1 MTLGQRIASLRK
13 AKSLTQDQ
21 MAESL
26 GVSRQAIA
34 KWEGDVSVPDL
45 ENSRRIASL
54 FGISMEE
61 LISGEEAKPQEA
73 TGEAAQ
79 APEPAK
85 EVPLTGEYGAIQKCF
100 STRRSSPV
108 NILTIIDTI
117 IGMVLLVIGMFI
129 LVFAPLYR
137 VESSTTIVKDQ
148 TWSLMSVLTK
158 DDADSK
164 WTFVNLVLFGIVFT
178 ELSLGLYIAFFLKAS
193 NAAKKVLASLSAGEN
208 NENDLAWF
216 NQRLNKIRLFLIFS
230 LISSIVSLILVIMGA
245 AAFPPVEEADS
256 TAWGVVGSI
265 LMCCTSLVFPLFWL
279 ILLPSIKKGKNI
291 F

>member
-61 LISGEEAKPQEA
+61 LISGEEAKLQEA
-73 TGEAAQ
+73 TGETAQ
-79 APEPAK
+79 SNPQPAK
-85 EVPLTGEYGAIQKCF
+85 ETPLTGEYGAIQKCF

-108 NILTIIDTI
+108 NILQL
-117 IGMVLLVIGMFI
+117 IGFI
-129 LVFAPLYR
+129 LIFIGLMILLFAPLYQ
-137 VESSTTIVKDQ
+137 VESSTTVVKDQ
-148 TWSLMSVLTK
+148 TWSFLSFLTK

-164 WTFVNLVLFGIVFT
+164 WTFAGLVGLGIGFT
-178 ELSLGLYIAFFLKAS
+178 GLALGLFLAFFLKAS
-193 NAAKKVLASLSAGEN
+193 NAAKKVLASASAGEN
-208 NENDLAWF
+208 SENDLAWF
-216 NQRLNKIRLFLIFS
+216 NRRLNKTRIFLIFS
-230 LISSIVSLILVIMGA
+230 LISSIVSFILVIMGA

-256 TAWGVVGSI
+256 TAWGVIGSI
-265 LMCCTSLVFPLFWL
+265 LMCCFSTCFPLIWL
-279 ILLPSIKKGKNI
+279 ILLPFLKKGKNI

>member
-73 TGEAAQ
+73 ADEAIQ
-79 APEPAK
+79 SNPQPAK
-85 EVPLTGEYGAIQKCF
+85 EAPLTGEYGAIQKCF
-100 STRRSSPV
+100 SARRSSPV
-108 NILTIIDTI
+108 NILTI

-129 LVFAPLYR
+129 LLFAPLYR
-137 VESSTTIVKDQ
+137 VESPTTIVKDQ
-148 TWSLMSVLTK
+148 TWSLMSFLTK

-178 ELSLGLYIAFFLKAS
+178 GLSLGLYIAFFLKAS

-265 LMCCTSLVFPLFWL
+265 LMCCTSLCFPLIWL
-279 ILLPSIKKGKNI
+279 ILLPFIKKGKNI